1 MSKLGFSIYPEHN
14 TAEDDKRYIDRM
26 VNLGATRVFTCL
38 LSVEG
43 NAEAVLNHYKDVIGY
58 AREKGL
64 DVIIDVAPDV
74 FTKFNVAVGDL
85 KFFNDLGVSG
95 IRLDEGFSAHENAH
109 LTMNPY
115 GLSIELN
122 ASQNDNK
129 LDGIMA
135 YRPKVDKLMT
145 CHNFYP
151 QKYTGLGQDF
161 FDLTSQQMKDHNM
174 RVAAF
179 VGSNNPAALGPWP
192 LKEGLVT
199 LEDHRGL
206 PIDAQIRQLVGHPNV
221 DDIIIS
227 NVYPT
232 EEELKAIETIN
243 FNILQFKVELSDQ
256 ITDIE
261 REILFNHEH
270 YVRGDMSE
278 YMVRSTMS
286 RLTYANDSVVPSDTR
301 DLVPGDIVIPNDLY
315 GRYKGEVHIVTKAM
329 KNDGNKNV
337 VGRIADT
344 DIFNMRYL
352 DSWKYFGF
360 VE

>member
-14 TAEDDKRYIDRM
+14 TAVNDKRYIDRM
-26 VNLGATRVFTCL
+26 VNMGAVRVFTCL
-38 LSVEG
+38 LSVDG
-43 NAEAVLNHYKDVIGY
+43 DAEKVLEHYKDVIGY
-58 AREKGL
+58 ARDKGL
-64 DVIIDVAPDV
+64 EVIIDVAPEI
-74 FTKFNVAVGDL
+74 FKKFNVAVGDL

-135 YRPKVDKLMT
+135 YRPKVDMLMT

-179 VGSNNPAALGPWP
+179 VGSNNPSALGPWP
-192 LKEGLVT
+192 IKEGLVT

-232 EEELKAIETIN
+232 EEELQAIETIN

-286 RLTYANDSVVPSDTR
+286 RLTYVNESVVPSDTR
-301 DLVPGDIVIPNDLY
+301 DLLPGDIVIPNDLY

-337 VGRIADT
+337 VGRIADS